1 SSTQSQKQ
9 LEDSLQRMRAYGT
22 SAMYDGLVYAIEKVE
37 TSDLPRKAVIVF
49 TDGNENGSKSD
60 YANVVRQ
67 AQQTGS
73 LLYFVAIGSRLLI
86 DTRTLESLSELSAG
100 QTFYVPKG
108 ESVSP

>member
-1 SSTQSQKQ
+1 MTALCLRLRRSK
-9 LEDSLQRMRAYGT
+9 
-22 SAMYDGLVYAIEKVE
+22 

-49 TDGNENGSKSD
+49 TDGNDNGSKSD
-60 YANVVRQ
+60 YSHVVQQ

-100 QTFYVPKG
+100 RTFYVREGRVRIPG
-108 ESVSP
+108 AG